1 MESTVLLFW
10 FEFSLFALQLAINRV
25 LILIK
30 NDQSLHKAQ
39 IQVESIVHK
48 ENAWNEGV
56 YALASWE
63 LNWQLSRNP
72 RTTPNLS

>member
-1 MESTVLLFW
+1 MESTVSL

-25 LILIK
+25 RVLIK
-30 NDQSLHKAQ
+30 NYQSLDKAQ
-39 IQVESIVHK
+39 IQLETVQHK

-56 YALASWE
+56 YALVSWE

-72 RTTPNLS
+72 RATPNLS